1 MIQLDGIHHT
11 YRGGNGPVHALRGVD
26 LRVQRGEVFGVI
38 GRSGAGKSSLVRTI
52 NLLNRPDQGRV
63 WVDGQDLT
71 ALNAAGLRRARHGIG
86 MVFQHFNLVHR
97 SSVLTNVLA
106 GRLGYVNPAWALI
119 NRFPRED
126 VDKGLR
132 QLDRVGLADKAHNRA
147 DALSGGQQQ
156 RVGIARAVVG
166 KPAILIADEPTGNLD
181 PALAADVMRLFE
193 QFNQV
198 GTTVLVASHDLALI
212 ARLRHR
218 TLYLKQGRLV
228 SDGLENNA

>member
-1 MIQLDGIHHT
+1 MIRFTDVAKRYPEGFEALSGVSFQLE
-11 YRGGNGPVHALRGVD
+11 
-26 LRVQRGEVFGVI
+26 RGEMAFLTGP
-38 GRSGAGKSSLVRTI
+38 SGAGKSTLLKLVTAIEKPSAGKLSLMGLDI
-52 NLLNRPDQGRV
+52 G
-63 WVDGQDLT
+63 
-71 ALNAAGLRRARHGIG
+71 ALKPRDVPFLRRHMGIIFQNHRLL
-86 MVFQHFNLVHR
+86 MDRTVFD
-97 SSVLTNVLA
+97 NVALPLHMA
-106 GRLGYVNPAWALI
+106 GVPHKDMAKRVRAAL
-119 NRFPRED
+119 
-126 VDKGLR
+126 DK
-132 QLDRVGLADKAHNRA
+132 VGLLDKEKLNPVV
-147 DALSGGQQQ
+147 LSGGEQQ

-228 SDGLENNA
+228 SDGLEGAV